1 MITQMQTKGGSMRW
15 LLKLL
20 VSITALVLWIFITHA
35 IFGNYALLNIIGI
48 SIGIVIFASVFP
60 DKDKNI
66 SD

>member
-1 MITQMQTKGGSMRW
+1 MRW